1 MKRATTLSTKT
12 SGGPLP
18 VILGKKMSNYKALAL
33 MLHCFQYS
41 FITRTSSASLLK
53 VRENGQSRKTQG
65 HTFSEVWQTENL
77 LDLNQV
83 LPFVS
88 V

>member
-41 FITRTSSASLLK
+41 FITRPARRPRVAFKST
-53 VRENGQSRKTQG
+53 
-65 HTFSEVWQTENL
+65 
-77 LDLNQV
+77 
-83 LPFVS
+83 
-88 V
+88 